1 MGTDLAELWTPS
13 LEVPQGHVTVELRD
27 ERGRVT
33 QREEA
38 DNFISVF
45 AIEAL
50 KQYQRF
56 AWAQYFPGV
65 RNYDAYG
72 RTCFDLPPFPIQ
84 TLCCWN
90 DTSTESPSTE
100 KAMFNGPVIA
110 YASRFPQGSPT
121 GGRGVINITESTS
134 TPSVLTFVF
143 DWLTSNG
150 NGTFQSVGWS
160 NLYTAQSPLYPVG
173 IHPDPF
179 FGAPTLVFNI
189 STPTTY
195 YRGGLWHDGTNWLT
209 LHTTGQSSGTSGMAI
224 YSIDPTT
231 GVGTLVLNLPTTTT
245 DFRYQNGISSPPMAW
260 DLCKIGTDF
269 YIIGYTGSGTRVA
282 KYNSAGVQQWSVDHD
297 GGASE
302 MPGSAT
308 GWGHSITS
316 DGTNLYIAFG
326 SISGTGNA
334 RVYKLS
340 ASTGLVVGSAVIP
353 AILSSAPAQCLTG
366 IAWDGTNLRCITQQG
381 LLFTM
386 DPTTGAT
393 VNTDPVVTYTSSR
406 DAETVTSPF
415 AGTGYHTDSH
425 MNMVNLMNFGESTNS
440 GTMAAMANGTAN
452 SGFGLSTSVLGL
464 PGQESTFPYG
474 GGMHYRSGKLY
485 CVNGGGAGGSITTP
499 TRLTEL
505 TYASLGSRTKLA
517 SPVTK
522 DSSKTMK
529 ITYTLTFA

>member
-13 LEVPQGHVTVELRD
+13 LDVPQGHVIVELRD
-27 ERGRVT
+27 ERGRIT

-45 AIEAL
+45 SIEVL

-56 AWAQYFPGV
+56 AWAQYFPGT
-65 RNYDAYG
+65 RNYDAWG
-72 RTCFDLPPFPIQ
+72 RTCFDLPGFPIQ

-90 DTSTESPSTE
+90 DATAENPSTE
-100 KAMFNGPVIA
+100 KAMFNGPIVA

-121 GGRGVINITESTS
+121 GGRGVINITESIAT
-134 TPSVLTFVF
+134 TSVLTFVF

-160 NLYTAQSPLYPVG
+160 NLYTGATPLYPTG

-179 FGAPTLVFNI
+179 FGAPTLTFNI
-189 STPTTY
+189 TTPTTY
-195 YRGGLWHDGTNWLT
+195 YGHGLWHDGTNWLT
-209 LHTTGQSSGTSGMAI
+209 MHTVGQSSGTSGMAI

-231 GVGTLVLNLPTTTT
+231 GVGTLLLNIPTA
-245 DFRYQNGISSPPMAW
+245 DYRYQNGISSPPEPW

-269 YIIGYTGSGTRVA
+269 YVIGYTGSGTRVS
-282 KYNSAGVQQWSVDHD
+282 KYNSSGVQQWQVDHT
-297 GGASE
+297 GGASQ
-302 MPGSAT
+302 MPSSAT
-308 GWGHSITS
+308 GFGHGITT
-316 DGTNLYIAFG
+316 DGTSLYVAFG
-326 SISGTGNA
+326 SLSGTINH

-340 ASTGLVVGSAVIP
+340 ASTGLVVGSAVVP
-353 AILSSAPAQCLTG
+353 ALLSGSTLHCPTD
-366 IAWDGTNLRCITQQG
+366 IAWDGTNLRIITANG

-393 VNTDPVVTYTSSR
+393 VNTDPVVQYTNGR
-406 DAETVTSPF
+406 DIETVTSPF
-415 AGTGYHTDSH
+415 PGSGYHTNSY
-425 MNMVNLMNFGESTNS
+425 MNMVNLMNFGDNQNT
-440 GTMAAMANGTAN
+440 GTMAAMNNNSANG
-452 SGFGLSTSVLGL
+452 GFGMSSSALGL
-464 PGQESTFPYG
+464 PGQESTYRYG
-474 GGMHYRSGKLY
+474 GGMVYRGGKLY
-485 CVNGGGAGGSITTP
+485 CLVGNGANGAITTP
-499 TRLTEL
+499 NRLTEL
-505 TYASLGSRTKLA
+505 TYASIGSRTKLA